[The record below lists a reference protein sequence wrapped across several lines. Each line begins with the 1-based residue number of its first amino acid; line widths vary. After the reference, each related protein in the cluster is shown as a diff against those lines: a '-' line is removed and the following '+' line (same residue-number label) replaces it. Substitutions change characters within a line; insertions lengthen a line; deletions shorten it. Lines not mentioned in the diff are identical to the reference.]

1 MKVFFKLLGGLFIIV
16 GCAVN
21 GLGILASLQG
31 PIGMGGV
38 VGGGIFIALGMS
50 IIVMNRKGYSW

>member
-1 MKVFFKLLGGLFIIV
+1 MKVFFKLLGFLIIIIGCFI
-16 GCAVN
+16 N

-38 VGGGIFIALGMS
+38 IGGGIFIALGFA
-50 IIVMNRKGYSW
+50 IIIINRKGYTW